1 MSKPKNRIMCP
12 DCRKPKM
19 LFETQKKA
27 DMFIH
32 YNKDEMEYGEQL
44 RSYYCPSCCGWHIT
58 HMAYSEEY
66 ENRTERLIEEYNNIT
81 KFKYIRAQ
89 QLFELLEKK
98 GLKNRPSVRKF
109 LKTIDEEEC
118 VKQEAIVKY
127 YKMYNLKKYKK

>member
-89 QLFELLEKK
+89 QLYETLEK
-98 GLKNRPSVRKF
+98 NN
-109 LKTIDEEEC
+109 LKTRSAVRDFIKRIKEDEC
-118 VKQEAIVKY
+118 VKQEAILKY
-127 YKMYNLKKYKK
+127 YKMYKLKKDKK